1 MLGQLRQTF
10 SSPQTGLFK
19 ANPWLEPHAEEVTRA
34 LALPGS
40 APGPAVATARREAA
54 LARLRAGATAWNG
67 WATRMHELAAP
78 LGIDPAAQRLWSYAA
93 ATDLSGLALAG
104 DFAGLLF
111 PGTLDLTG
119 ATFAE
124 AAWFSASICA
134 GEARL
139 DNAHFARGA
148 YVERVV
154 FNAAASFAG
163 ATFGGAAEFRQAQ
176 FRGPASFRAA
186 RFAKDAW
193 FRGSSFE
200 TALDMSEAS
209 FGGEAG
215 FGDIRYRGSAD
226 FSRAVFRD
234 NAGFEAAVFE
244 DVARFDDA
252 RFERNARFEQATF
265 GREPSFDRAR
275 FLGKIL
281 FEGVGVPEG
290 QSAVQRTLADLARR
304 LG

>member
-1 MLGQLRQTF
+1 VLGQLRQTF
-10 SSPQTGLFK
+10 SSPRAGLFK
-19 ANPWLEPHAEEVTRA
+19 ANPWLEAHAEDVTRA

-40 APGPAVATARREAA
+40 APGPAIAAARRDAA
-54 LARLRAGATAWNG
+54 LARLRAGPTAWNG
-67 WATRMHELAAP
+67 WATRMHALAAP
-78 LGIDPAAQRLWSYAA
+78 LGTDPAAQRLWAYAA
-93 ATDLSGLALAG
+93 ATDLSGLALPG
-104 DFAGLLF
+104 DVAGLLF
-111 PGTLDLTG
+111 PGTLDMTG
-119 ATFAE
+119 AVFGE

-134 GEARL
+134 ADVRL
-139 DNAHFARGA
+139 DNAHFSHGA
-148 YVERVV
+148 YFERVV

-163 ATFGGAAEFRQAQ
+163 AVFGRAAEFRQAQ

-186 RFAKDAW
+186 RFEKDAW

-215 FGDIRYRGSAD
+215 FGDIRYRGPAD

-252 RFERNARFEQATF
+252 RFERNARFEQAAF

-290 QSAVQRTLADLARR
+290 QSAVHRTLADLARR